1 VEFPKRNALAKKGDA
16 GKVLVIGGSRY
27 IHGAPILCGLGA
39 LSAGVD
45 LVTVSLPNRHTVV
58 ARCKET
64 NFFVREFLGDEFI
77 LEDAE
82 QCAEYAKDHTDAVV
96 IGCGFLEDAIPSVLR
111 FLSRCSMPIVID
123 AGALQKEVLPP
134 IQNRKNVLLTPHGGE
149 FARVFECEDTQ
160 ENVQKMANKWGI
172 TILKKGMKDI
182 IASSDETAANTTG
195 CAEMSVG
202 GTGDCLAGICG
213 GLLAQGVSPFE
224 AAKTA
229 AHFWGKAGE
238 KIAQKKRVISAEDI
252 LEELKKEAEVEF
264 SSLHINSSSPA
275 AGAPR

>member
-1 VEFPKRNALAKKGDA
+1 MQRNEFFCA
-16 GKVLVIGGSRY
+16 
-27 IHGAPILCGLGA
+27 
-39 LSAGVD
+39 
-45 LVTVSLPNRHTVV
+45 
-58 ARCKET
+58 
-64 NFFVREFLGDEFI
+64 EFLGDEFI

-182 IASSDETAANTTG
+182 IASPDETATNTTG

-213 GLLAQGVSPFE
+213 G
-224 AAKTA
+224 
-229 AHFWGKAGE
+229 FWRRGFLRLKRRRQQRIFGE
-238 KIAQKKRVISAEDI
+238 KQGKDRTKKACDLCRRYSGRVEKGGRGGILFFAHKFLLPRGGSSA
-252 LEELKKEAEVEF
+252 LKT
-264 SSLHINSSSPA
+264 SPS
-275 AGAPR
+275 